1 LGLAISRHLCQ
12 MMGGALSVE
21 SQLGRG
27 SVFTVRLPA
36 DLAAIEETEEQPGGS
51 LPAEVDAVLV
61 DALES

>member
-1 LGLAISRHLCQ
+1 
-12 MMGGALSVE
+12 MMGGSLSVE